1 MRGTRG
7 STMSHYGQPEPRVAS
22 WVKGLLLAGA
32 ALGAPALASAVI
44 RRRAEPP
51 SPPRWGRA
59 HRYAGRHGEIVFQEL
74 GLRQAGRPPVVLL
87 HSFGPGHDS
96 SEWRTAAELLAER
109 YPVYAPDLP
118 GWGRSAPPS
127 RGGWSPSFYV
137 EALQAFLAG
146 VVGEP
151 AVVVASGLPAAY
163 AVRVAAERP
172 GLLRALALVSP
183 LGLDGT
189 DGTGGCTGRGGEP
202 FLGRLLRLP
211 VLRDTVLD
219 LLTSRSAITHHLR
232 KEVYAAPERVDA
244 ALLDHHYR
252 ASHVGRSRQA
262 LAAYLSGDLGDDV
275 ATVLPEIGVPV
286 WIAWGRKSAMPRV
299 EDADRWLH
307 RLQHTATL
315 EVFETAGALPHAEA
329 PAAFS
334 RSLDRFVEGIS
345 A

>member
-7 STMSHYGQPEPRVAS
+7 STTSLYGQPGPRVAP

-32 ALGAPALASAVI
+32 AVGLPTLASAVI

-59 HRYAGRHGEIVFQEL
+59 HRYSDRHGEIVFQEL
-74 GLRQAGRPPVVLL
+74 GLRQAGRPPIVLL

-96 SEWRTAAELLAER
+96 SEWRAAAEILAER
-109 YPVYAPDLP
+109 HPVYALDLP
-118 GWGRSAPPS
+118 GWGRSAAPP
-127 RGGWSPSFYV
+127 RGAWRPSFYV
-137 EALQAFLAG
+137 EALQGFLG
-146 VVGEP
+146 RVVGEP
-151 AVVVASGLPAAY
+151 AVLAASGLPAAY

-183 LGLDGT
+183 LGLDG
-189 DGTGGCTGRGGEP
+189 GGVGGGGGGGDA

-211 VLRDTVLD
+211 VVRETILD
-219 LLTSRSAITHHLR
+219 LLTSRSSITHHLR

-252 ASHVGRSRQA
+252 GSHVGRSRQA

-275 ATVLPEIGVPV
+275 ATVLPELGVPV
-286 WIAWGRKSAMPRV
+286 WIAWGRKSAAPRV

-307 RLQHTATL
+307 RLPHTAEL

-329 PAAFS
+329 PAAFA
-334 RSLDRFVEGIS
+334 RSLGRFVEGIS

>member
-1 MRGTRG
+1 
-7 STMSHYGQPEPRVAS
+7 VAP
-22 WVKGLLLAGA
+22 WVKGLLVAGA
-32 ALGAPALASAVI
+32 ALGVPALVSTVI

-51 SPPRWGRA
+51 APPRWGRA

-74 GLRQAGRPPVVLL
+74 GLRQGDRPPIVLL

-96 SEWRTAAELLAER
+96 SEWRAAAERLAER
-109 YPVYAPDLP
+109 HAVYAPDLP
-118 GWGRSAPPS
+118 GWGRSAPPP
-127 RGGWSPSFYV
+127 RGAWNPSFYV
-137 EALQAFLAG
+137 EILQAFLAG

-151 AVVVASGLPAAY
+151 AVLVASGLTAAY

-172 GLLRALALVSP
+172 GLLQALVLVSP
-183 LGLDGT
+183 LGLDGI
-189 DGTGGCTGRGGEP
+189 GGRDGEP

-252 ASHVGRSRQA
+252 ASHVGRSRHA

-275 ATVLPEIGVPV
+275 ATVLPEIGIPV
-286 WIAWGRKSAMPRV
+286 WVAWGRKSGMPPV

-307 RLQHTATL
+307 RLSHTAEL

-329 PAAFS
+329 PSAFC
-334 RSLDRFVEGIS
+334 RSLDRFIEGIS
-345 A
+345 G